1 MNEYDMFDNQSIDN
15 IFAPDS
21 DTIDGIDIVNI
32 DIDGISTTAD
42 TKAKELFEDLT
53 KFYYDEEFLKANPN
67 FRRRVDNDV
76 ESLRMLLK
84 MRAADEVTHD
94 VIIKAIAANSSNASL
109 YRSLT
114 QIQTTILQITTKIEN
129 IVNNLTTMIK
139 GYQLELNFK
148 LEQEQA
154 NMISENEAEPTTI
167 EDSPTTHRGS
177 KSFIEQMARIEEQ
190 GIFDGTIETD
200 INKEEEN
207 V

>member
-1 MNEYDMFDNQSIDN
+1 MKDLNGFNVDEFDGMFAGPDDNV
-15 IFAPDS
+15 
-21 DTIDGIDIVNI
+21 IDGLEVVNI
-32 DIDGISTTAD
+32 PIEDISTEAEG
-42 TKAKELFEDLT
+42 KAKSLIEDLA
-53 KFYYDEEFLKANPN
+53 KFYYDDEFLKANPN
-67 FRRRVDNDV
+67 FRKRVDNDM

-94 VIIKAIAANSSNASL
+94 VLIKAIAANSSNASL

-114 QIQTTILQITTKIEN
+114 TVQTTILQITTKIEN

-148 LEQEQA
+148 Y
-154 NMISENEAEPTTI
+154 ENEIANNESNDTPETI

-177 KSFIEQMARIEEQ
+177 KAFIEQMQRIEENNSES
-190 GIFDGTIETD
+190 IFEIE
-200 INKEEEN
+200 EQ

>member
-1 MNEYDMFDNQSIDN
+1 
-15 IFAPDS
+15 
-21 DTIDGIDIVNI
+21 
-32 DIDGISTTAD
+32 
-42 TKAKELFEDLT
+42 
-53 KFYYDEEFLKANPN
+53 
-67 FRRRVDNDV
+67 
-76 ESLRMLLK
+76 

-148 LEQEQA
+148 LEQEQM
-154 NMISENEAEPTTI
+154 NSIEGDTEPTTI
-167 EDSPTTHRGS
+167 EESPTTHRGS
-177 KSFIEQMARIEEQ
+177 KSFIEQMNRIEEQ
-190 GIFDGTIETD
+190 GMFDETIETD

-207 V
+207 